1 MTKRLPAALV
11 AVLLLSLTLD
21 ALAVEQGVPV
31 IRNFTPKEYGAGATN
46 WAVVQDHRGVVYV
59 GNESGVLEYD
69 GVRWRLI
76 ATPNGTVVRSLAV
89 DPRGRVY
96 VGAVGEIG
104 YLAPD
109 AQGQYAYVSLL
120 DKVPAAE
127 REFADV
133 WSTWASKDAVYF
145 AAADRLFRIRGNE
158 VRSWAPA
165 KLFAL
170 SFLAGDRLFIREPG
184 RGLLELKGDELTPVR
199 GMERF
204 AEDKLYAMFPTD
216 GGMILGTRPHGF
228 FRYDGRALTALG
240 DDEERRLLEQE
251 LLYRAT
257 ALPDGSIAAATVQ
270 GGVHLLDRD
279 GRLRLRLT
287 KADGIS
293 ADSVMA
299 LWSEPR
305 GALWLATT
313 AGMSRVEVP
322 SPLSWFDDRRGLP
335 GTIMSMLRHDGALYV
350 GTTLGLFRLT
360 PGVTHDPRFEPVAGM
375 RNQTWSLLSVDG
387 QLLAANNEGVFEIRG
402 LESRLVRASL
412 GASSS
417 MYRSRR
423 EPGRVFIGLYGGL
436 ASLRREGNGWRDEG
450 VIPGIAAEVR
460 TIEEDAAGRLWIGT
474 WGEGIFRL
482 TFNGAAA
489 PAVEHFTKSEGL
501 PAPNLVNVYRVGE
514 EILFWTEEAMLAFDE
529 KTRRFAADPRFASLF
544 RDGKRRMIPLDGGAL
559 AVIAADRERSTNRIA
574 IARPDARGVYALEP
588 ATAQDLSVTAVN
600 LVFHEPGVVWFGAT
614 EGLFRYDAAVPL
626 RASGGPALIRRV
638 AQGERTLFGGAAVA
652 AQAPELEHSRRSLR
666 FDFGGSG
673 AAAFQYRLEGYEQ
686 EWSPWTEET
695 FKEYTNLPGG
705 DYTFRLRTRDA
716 RGAVGTEAVYRFAVL
731 SPWYRTP
738 WAWALYLLALAA
750 LVWVVVRWR
759 VAHLRKEN
767 RLLELRV
774 AERTAQLEAATQ
786 AKSVFLANMSHELR
800 TPLNAVL
807 GFSQLMDR
815 SRTLDAE
822 DRGRLAI
829 IRRSGEHLLG
839 LINDVLSISKIEAG
853 KLSLEQKPFDLR
865 ELLRAVTAMIRVRA
879 ENVGLELVTEIDPDI
894 PAAVSGDAGKL
905 RQVLLNLLGNAVKF
919 TERGR
924 VTLRASWSDGRA
936 RFEVEDTGEGM
947 TPEETATLFEAFVQ
961 TESGRSAKEGT
972 GLGLVI
978 TREIV
983 RLMEGDIT
991 VRSTRGAG
999 TTFAFDAALPRTAE
1013 SVEAME
1019 PKRVVGLATGERR
1032 RRILIADDT
1041 HENRLLLTSLL
1052 GAVGFDTREA
1062 SNGEEAIALWSAWQP
1077 DLILMDM
1084 RMPVTDGRE
1093 AIRRIRMRERE
1104 THATPV
1110 PVVALTAS
1118 AFEHERE
1125 LILAG
1130 GADDFLTKPFREA
1143 TLFEMLERHLAVR
1156 FVREEAQPTAQAP
1169 ADRALLTLAR
1179 IGTLPPEERRDLYT
1193 ALLSGSAE
1201 RAGNVAAKI
1210 SIRDSGLGRDLLA
1223 EIRAFRID
1231 PLLDLLERADS

>member
-1 MTKRLPAALV
+1 MIKRLPAAGV
-11 AVLLLSLTLD
+11 AVL
-21 ALAVEQGVPV
+21 ALFLGVSAAALERGVPV
-31 IRNFTPKEYGAGATN
+31 IRNFTPKDYGAGATN

-76 ATPNGTVVRSLAV
+76 ATPNGTVVRSLAI
-89 DPRGRVY
+89 DPNGRIY

-109 AQGQYAYVSLL
+109 AQGQYAFVSLL

-133 WSTWASKDAVYF
+133 WSAWASKDAVYF
-145 AAADRLFRIRGNE
+145 AAANRLFRFRGNE
-158 VRSWAPA
+158 VRSWAPE
-165 KLFAL
+165 KLFAM
-170 SFLAGDRLFIREPG
+170 SFLVGDRLFIREPG
-184 RGLLELKGDELTPVR
+184 RGLLELEGNDLALVP

-204 AEDKLYAMFPTD
+204 AEDKLYAMFPWN
-216 GGMILGTRPHGF
+216 GGILLGTRPNGF
-228 FRYDGRALTALG
+228 FRYDGNALTPLG
-240 DDEERRLLEQE
+240 DEDERRLLEQE

-257 ALPDGSIAAATVQ
+257 SLPDGSIAAATVQ
-270 GGVHLLDRD
+270 GGVHLLDGE

-287 KADGIS
+287 KADGVA

-299 LWSEPR
+299 LWTEPR
-305 GALWLATT
+305 GGLWLATT
-313 AGMSRVEVP
+313 AGISRVETP

-335 GTIMSMLRHDGALYV
+335 GTIMSMVRHEGALYV

-360 PGVTHDPRFEPVAGM
+360 PGAERDPRFEPVAGM
-375 RNQTWSLLSVDG
+375 RNQTWSLLSIGGRV
-387 QLLAANNEGVFEIRG
+387 LAANNEGVFEIRG

-412 GASSS
+412 GSSS
-417 MYRSRR
+417 SLYESRR
-423 EPGRVFIGLYGGL
+423 EPGRVFIGLQGGL
-436 ASLRREGNGWRDEG
+436 ASMRLDGSAWRDEG
-450 VIPGIAAEVR
+450 AIPGIPAEVR

-482 TFNGAAA
+482 TFTGAAA
-489 PAVEHFTKSEGL
+489 PTVEHFTKADGL
-501 PAPNLVNVYRVGE
+501 PAPNLVNVYRVGND
-514 EILFWTEEAMLAFDE
+514 IRFWSEKAMFAFDE
-529 KTRRFAADPRFASLF
+529 QSRRFVPDARFAALF
-544 RDGKRRMIPLDGGAL
+544 RDGKRRMIPLDGADL
-559 AVIAADRERSTNRIA
+559 AVIASDPARSTSRVA
-574 IARPDARGVYALEP
+574 IARPDARGVYAIDP
-588 ATAQDLSVTAVN
+588 ATPVDLAITAVN
-600 LVFHEPGVVWFGAT
+600 YVFPEQGVTWFGGT
-614 EGLFRYDAAVPL
+614 EGLFRHDSSVPML
-626 RASGGPALIRRV
+626 AGGGPALIRRV
-638 AQGERTLFGGAAVA
+638 AHGERTLFGGAALT

-673 AAAFQYRLEGYEQ
+673 ATAFQYRLDGYEQ
-686 EWSPWTEET
+686 EWSPWTEES
-695 FKEYTNLPGG
+695 FKEYTNLPAGR
-705 DYTFRLRTRDA
+705 YTLRLRTRDA
-716 RGAVGTEAVYRFAVL
+716 KGAISPEASYSFSIL

-750 LVWVVVRWR
+750 AVWGVVRWR
-759 VAHLRKEN
+759 VAHLQAEN
-767 RLLELRV
+767 RLLEMRV

-807 GFSQLMDR
+807 GFSQLMER
-815 SRTLDAE
+815 SRTLDPD

-879 ENVGLELVTEIDPDI
+879 ENAGLELVADIDADL

-924 VTLRASWSDGRA
+924 VTLRASWNDGRA
-936 RFEVEDTGEGM
+936 RFEVEDSGEGM
-947 TPEETATLFEAFVQ
+947 TAEEMASLFEAFVQ

-983 RLMEGDIT
+983 RLMDGDIT
-991 VRSTRGAG
+991 VQSTRGAG
-999 TTFAFDAALPRTAE
+999 TTFAFDAALPLTAE
-1013 SVEAME
+1013 TVVAAE
-1019 PKRVVGLATGERR
+1019 PKRVVGLAPGERR

-1052 GAVGFDTREA
+1052 GPVGFDTHEA
-1062 SNGEEAIALWSAWQP
+1062 SNGEEAIAVWSAWQP

-1093 AIRRIRMRERE
+1093 AIRRIRLRERE
-1104 THATPV
+1104 THGAAV
-1110 PVVALTAS
+1110 PIVALTAS

-1125 LILAG
+1125 QILAG
-1130 GADDFLTKPFREA
+1130 GADDFVTKPFREA
-1143 TLFEMLERHLAVR
+1143 TLFATLERHLGVR
-1156 FVREEAQPTAQAP
+1156 FVHEEAETAAQA
-1169 ADRALLTLAR
+1169 ADCELLTLAR
-1179 IGTLPPEERRDLYT
+1179 IGTLAAEERRDLYA

-1201 RAGNVAAKI
+1201 RAGSVAAKI

-1231 PLLDLLERADS
+1231 PLLDLLERANS